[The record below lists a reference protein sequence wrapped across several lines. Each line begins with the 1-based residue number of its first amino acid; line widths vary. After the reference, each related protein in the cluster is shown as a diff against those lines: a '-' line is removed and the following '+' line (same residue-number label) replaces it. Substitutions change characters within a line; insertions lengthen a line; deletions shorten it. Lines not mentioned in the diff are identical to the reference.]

1 MILIDVEPLYKKF
14 CELEEQARKGLMY
27 YSDHYSANES
37 DFFKWS
43 IILTERTAYKYD
55 LQDAPKIDAE
65 PVVRCGDCKYFQCNV
80 PPDGYL
86 PIGADEY
93 DCRYWGKLCDPDD
106 FCSRGERRDSNDTDT
121 D

>member
-1 MILIDVEPLYKKF
+1 MRLIDAEALCAY
-14 CELEEQARKGLMY
+14 
-27 YSDHYSANES
+27 ANNQKE
-37 DFFKWS
+37 KT
-43 IILTERTAYKYD
+43 I
-55 LQDAPKIDAE
+55 DANDIMRFPTVDAE

-106 FCSRGERRDSNDTDT
+106 FCSRGERKDEKNGN
-121 D
+121 